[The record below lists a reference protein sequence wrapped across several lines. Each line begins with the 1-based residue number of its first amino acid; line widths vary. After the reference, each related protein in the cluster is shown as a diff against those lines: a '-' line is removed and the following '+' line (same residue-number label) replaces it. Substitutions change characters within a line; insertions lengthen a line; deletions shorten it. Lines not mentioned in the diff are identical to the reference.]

1 MAILDLKH
9 REYFRDTYLLPAI
22 EEGYIELTIPD
33 KPNSPNQKYR
43 LTEKGQL
50 LKTKLQQDE

>member
-9 REYFRDTYLLPAI
+9 REYFRDNYLLPAI
-22 EEGYIELTIPD
+22 EEGYLELTIPD
-33 KPNSPNQKYR
+33 KPSSPNQKYR

-50 LKTKLQQDE
+50 VKTKLEQDA